1 MKPSIFIMVI
11 FSVVCSTCSMSRL
24 SDNQKACE
32 QANMKACSAQA
43 KTRILAGVGQK
54 YYHFLN
60 QFGQEDIGNIQE
72 EMNDLFSTDVI
83 KKVNGSIIA
92 SNRAELYDQMREAKK
107 GIKTW
112 TVTPVRDCL
121 INAETE
127 TIAAHFEIST
137 PNQGTLVVMNYLEC
151 VFVYSTDSA
160 KGLIT
165 EIDEVFNTKK

>member
-1 MKPSIFIMVI
+1 MKHCIFLVFLFSI
-11 FSVVCSTCSMSRL
+11 TCTTLSMSRMN
-24 SDNQKACE
+24 DYQNACQE
-32 QANMKACSAQA
+32 ARVKTNRAQA
-43 KTRILAGVGQK
+43 KTKILASVAQR
-54 YYHFLN
+54 YQLFLN
-60 QFGQEDIGNIQE
+60 QCGQEDSGNLQE
-72 EMNDLFSTDVI
+72 KMNDLFSTNVI

-92 SNRAELYDQMREAKK
+92 SNREELYDQMREAKK

-112 TVTPVRDCL
+112 MVMPVRDF
-121 INAETE
+121 IVDTETE

-137 PNQGTLVVMNYLEC
+137 ENQGTLVVMNYLEC